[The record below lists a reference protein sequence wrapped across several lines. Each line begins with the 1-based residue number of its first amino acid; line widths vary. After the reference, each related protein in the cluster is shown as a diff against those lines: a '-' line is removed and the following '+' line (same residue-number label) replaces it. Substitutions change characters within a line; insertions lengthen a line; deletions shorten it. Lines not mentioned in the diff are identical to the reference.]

1 MTKLK
6 RPERC
11 VNFESIKPELREI
24 TEFYTRKVKD
34 YLHCLKQLNEYA
46 DELEN
51 EISVLK
57 ETPKVEV
64 LLDDMAKP
72 LVEVPKFF
80 ADWFENQLKNNES
93 KKFDGNDVFRIIQD
107 VIKVSNDEST
117 WEDYGITDEI
127 AKFAEDNEELFL
139 NLIVN
144 CSLGNGYMVEK
155 EKKYILKHI
164 DLSKRDNVVSFYL
177 SHSHHAKLKHESYL
191 KHVDMS
197 KIERCH
203 FAQSEI
209 DKLNIGSYEQI
220 EVKVEEVEK

>member
-1 MTKLK
+1 MSELK

-46 DELEN
+46 DALEN
-51 EISVLK
+51 EIQSLK

-64 LLDDMAKP
+64 LLDDTAETS
-72 LVEVPKFF
+72 VVPQLM

-144 CSLGNGYMVEK
+144 CSFKVGYTVEK

-164 DLSKRDNVVSFYL
+164 DLSEQYNYNFLYL
-177 SHSHHAKLKHESYL
+177 SHGHNIKLGHERIAKGI
-191 KHVDMS
+191 DMS
-197 KIERCH
+197 KIEQCH
-203 FAQSEI
+203 FTQSEI

-220 EVKVEEVEK
+220 EVEP

>member
-72 LVEVPKFF
+72 LVVVPKLM

-144 CSLGNGYMVEK
+144 CSLGYGYTVEK

-164 DLSKRDNVVSFYL
+164 DLSKLSTDDSLYLARGFYKAL
-177 SHSHHAKLKHESYL
+177 EHVRYSKD
-191 KHVDMS
+191 VDMS
-197 KIERCH
+197 KIEQCH
-203 FAQSEI
+203 FTQTEI
-209 DKLNIGSYEQI
+209 DKLNIGSYEQ
-220 EVKVEEVEK
+220 KEVEP